1 MGQLY
6 FTSDGESV
14 QLYEFDS
21 GVAQP
26 VLPAGARSPYSQPIR
41 TDLAQNPTPNA
52 DIPPNLATQDPDSE

>member
-21 GVAQP
+21 GVVREP
-26 VLPAGARSPYSQPIR
+26 IPAGAFQR
-41 TDLAQNPTPNA
+41 TRPVRVDLAQNPTPNA
-52 DIPPNLATQDPDSE
+52 DIPPNNQEDPDS